1 MSDER
6 HQPVAQ
12 RESPESQ
19 ALLLGDQVEVLGAE
33 LQLELALEIVEE
45 VVPAHAAKLPS
56 DHLPTRSVI
65 HSPGQVLDTRIHRV
79 LRWSTPEVW
88 GRFDSR
94 NQTSFRGQ
102 PMGTATPL
110 GGSIDAASAPDEFE
124 YRPSFPRIDG
134 TIVRAIRPKF
144 TSEDFFGHQPSPT
157 SALPDPRPLLE
168 NLTRC
173 VIEIL
178 AGAREL
184 EQVARW
190 VSDDVYRHL
199 LKRVVIA
206 TRARQ
211 AKGQPIAR
219 PNVLDRLAHDLRAAR
234 RRDRGRR
241 DRSRTRPRPRGRA
254 PARGTRPPLAGDRD
268 QRAVSCRPSPGP

>member
-1 MSDER
+1 MR
-6 HQPVAQ
+6 
-12 RESPESQ
+12 
-19 ALLLGDQVEVLGAE
+19 
-33 LQLELALEIVEE
+33 
-45 VVPAHAAKLPS
+45 AKLPS
-56 DHLPTRSVI
+56 AHRPTRGCY
-65 HSPGQVLDTRIHRV
+65 PQPRDRVLDTRIHRV
-79 LRWSTPEVW
+79 LKWITPEVW

-94 NQTSFRGQ
+94 NQTLLRGQ

-110 GGSIDAASAPDEFE
+110 SGSVEAASAPDESDD
-124 YRPSFPRIDG
+124 RPSFPRIDG

-199 LKRVVIA
+199 LKRVVRRDPRPSGEGSA
-206 TRARQ
+206 DRASD
-211 AKGQPIAR
+211 
-219 PNVLDRLAHDLRAAR
+219 VLDRLAHDLRTAR
-234 RRDRGRR
+234 RRDRGGRHR
-241 DRSRTRPRPRGRA
+241 ARPRSRPRGGA
-254 PARGTRPPLAGDRD
+254 ATRGPRPPLARDRD
-268 QRAVSCRPSPGP
+268 QRALSAAAVEYAPRSAARTTRVRASGRRFSWARRWARFIGGAWPSVC